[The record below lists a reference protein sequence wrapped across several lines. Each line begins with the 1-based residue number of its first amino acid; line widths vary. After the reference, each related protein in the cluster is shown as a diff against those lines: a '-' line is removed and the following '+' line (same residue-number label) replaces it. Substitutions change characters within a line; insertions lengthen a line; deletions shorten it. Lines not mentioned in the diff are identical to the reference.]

1 MCFDFL
7 KACNVK
13 KSNYENGNLNG
24 WWVLLVYWLKGF
36 GNIYPSSFQWRIFF
50 DKSRIFMLNCWA
62 FNEKSVRQSTN
73 YQEMH
78 TMSANFNSNLCQES
92 QMNPIEFEE
101 SIEEFKKNFK
111 EIQGI
116 AKELSTISK
125 QSLEIAAV
133 PR

>member
-1 MCFDFL
+1 
-7 KACNVK
+7 
-13 KSNYENGNLNG
+13 
-24 WWVLLVYWLKGF
+24 
-36 GNIYPSSFQWRIFF
+36 
-50 DKSRIFMLNCWA
+50 MLNCWA